1 MNIPSP
7 QHEPQMSDSAIAYI
21 LVTIIEPVTKN
32 IFQIIGKEKCLQL
45 TQEDFQKYLL
55 SHLEIFSQISHE
67 IWWGIHVANLYRMAE
82 NKIPLMWPEYDWQE
96 KLSIDAGNLFDRLYT
111 LWKQGKLQ
119 KHFQSA
125 WADFQEAREQLLAE
139 EQ

>member
-67 IWWGIHVANLYRMAE
+67 I
-82 NKIPLMWPEYDWQE
+82 
-96 KLSIDAGNLFDRLYT
+96 
-111 LWKQGKLQ
+111 
-119 KHFQSA
+119 
-125 WADFQEAREQLLAE
+125 
-139 EQ
+139 